1 MSFTPRGSSLN
12 SPDPPPNQGIESH
25 HAPSVVSSRL
35 TDVISEDGDEYYP
48 EGAAA
53 AAAQSRARAFAGD
66 QERTMSL
73 QRRQGVSGAGGSG
86 EWRPGNAFGGLGA
99 TMSNTSRP
107 QSAMSRGSRTHV
119 PSLTS
124 HAFFRPMSSQRLQ
137 AQRGGRPITS
147 GQTGTGSA
155 GQSNIGST
163 FNRQSIGS
171 NQTEYQDNDLPPP
184 SRGTEYTEHD
194 PRDRAS
200 INPSPSGNVT
210 AQSLDEST
218 RPLHKRSS
226 FPGPVHLDFG
236 AKYKP
241 NPNGVLQAQKSTGSF
256 RSAFILPARE
266 NPLPSNRQ
274 QRKQPSSKN
283 TSLEP
288 EHSKVFSATK
298 TQAGKNYQYFAGN
311 TVFLLRGRFQNAR
324 QKPINIAT
332 GVLVVLPSVL
342 FLVYSYVLPC
352 YIRKDIPSNT

>member
-1 MSFTPRGSSLN
+1 MSFPFRGSSLN
-12 SPDPPPNQGIESH
+12 SPNPLPNQGIESH
-25 HAPSVVSSRL
+25 HAPSVISSRL

-53 AAAQSRARAFAGD
+53 AAAQSRAWAFAGD

-73 QRRQGVSGAGGSG
+73 QRRQGVPVTGGSG

-137 AQRGGRPITS
+137 AQRGGRPFTS
-147 GQTGTGSA
+147 GQAGTGSA
-155 GQSNIGST
+155 GQGNIGST
-163 FNRQSIGS
+163 FNRESIGS
-171 NQTEYQDNDLPPP
+171 NQTGYQDNDLPPP

-200 INPSPSGNVT
+200 INASPSGNVT
-210 AQSLDEST
+210 AQSMDEST

-226 FPGPVHLDFG
+226 FPGPVNLDFG
-236 AKYKP
+236 ANYKQHT
-241 NPNGVLQAQKSTGSF
+241 NGVLQAQKSTGSF
-256 RSAFILPARE
+256 RSAFILPAMG
-266 NPLPSNRQ
+266 NPSPNDRQ
-274 QRKQPSSKN
+274 KHERTSSKI
-283 TSLEP
+283 TSPTP

-311 TVFLLRGRFQNAR
+311 TVFILCGRFQNAR

-332 GVLVVLPSVL
+332 GVLVVLPSAL
-342 FLVYSYVLPC
+342 FLVYS
-352 YIRKDIPSNT
+352 